1 MWFETFGLDRIVH
14 LVMETIKETSTITD
28 AKRKKRRSEA
38 EKVGRR
44 KYIIKLLHRLERKID
59 RVDKRTRVM
68 MASLSGYMDPGKD
81 YLSMVV
87 CRDEVDQ
94 AILWELST
102 ATSAGWSTTEIA
114 ERLLPGYKLNR
125 FQVLRRIKRMNKR
138 LEAEMGRPVAES
150 REHRWVMTRY
160 VQRVLGAT
168 AKEIEENKKEEDSGA
183 GG

>member
-1 MWFETFGLDRIVH
+1 
-14 LVMETIKETSTITD
+14 
-28 AKRKKRRSEA
+28 
-38 EKVGRR
+38 
-44 KYIIKLLHRLERKID
+44 
-59 RVDKRTRVM
+59 M
-68 MASLSGYMDPGKD
+68 MASLSEYMDPGKD

-102 ATSAGWSTTEIA
+102 ATSAGWSTTELA
-114 ERLLPGYKLNR
+114 ERLLPEYKLNR

-160 VQRVLGAT
+160 VHSIIGAT
-168 AKEIEENKKEEDSGA
+168 KEEIEEMK
-183 GG
+183 

>member
-1 MWFETFGLDRIVH
+1 
-14 LVMETIKETSTITD
+14 METIKETRTISS
-28 AKRKKRRSEA
+28 AEHKRRRSQA

-44 KYIIKLLHRLERKID
+44 KYIIKLLHRLEAKID
-59 RVDKRTRVM
+59 RVDKRTRVI
-68 MASLSGYMDPGKD
+68 MASLSEYMDPGKD

-114 ERLLPGYKLNR
+114 ERLLPEYKLDR

-138 LEAEMGRPVAES
+138 LEAELGRSVAES

-160 VQRVLGAT
+160 VQRIMGAT
-168 AKEIEENKKEEDSGA
+168 KEEIEEMK
-183 GG
+183 

>member
-1 MWFETFGLDRIVH
+1 MR
-14 LVMETIKETSTITD
+14 LVMEPIKETGTITA
-28 AKRKKRRSEA
+28 AKHKKQRSQA

-44 KYIIKLLHRLERKID
+44 KYIIKLLHRLEAKID

-68 MASLSGYMDPGKD
+68 MASLSEYMDPGKD
-81 YLSMVV
+81 YLSLVV

-114 ERLLPGYKLNR
+114 ERLLPDYKLNR

-160 VQRVLGAT
+160 VHRILGAT
-168 AKEIEENKKEEDSGA
+168 KEEIKLEAEKKAGA
-183 GG
+183 

>member
-1 MWFETFGLDRIVH
+1 VH
-14 LVMETIKETSTITD
+14 LVMETIKETRTISS
-28 AKRKKRRSEA
+28 AERKRRRSQA

-44 KYIIKLLHRLERKID
+44 KYIIRLLHRLEAKID
-59 RVDKRTRVM
+59 RVDKRTRVI
-68 MASLSGYMDPGKD
+68 MASLREYMDPSQD

-114 ERLLPGYKLNR
+114 ERLIPEYKLNR

-150 REHRWVMTRY
+150 REHRWIMTRY
-160 VQRVLGAT
+160 IHRIWGAT
-168 AKEIEENKKEEDSGA
+168 KEEIEDMK
-183 GG
+183 

>member
-1 MWFETFGLDRIVH
+1 
-14 LVMETIKETSTITD
+14 METVKETRTK
-28 AKRKKRRSEA
+28 AAAQHKRRRGQA

-44 KYIIKLLHRLERKID
+44 KYIIKLLHRLEAKID
-59 RVDKRTRVM
+59 RVDKRTRVI
-68 MASLSGYMDPGKD
+68 MASLSHYMDPEKD

-87 CRDEVDQ
+87 CKDEVDQ

-114 ERLLPGYKLNR
+114 ERLLPEYKLNR

-160 VQRVLGAT
+160 VHRILGAT
-168 AKEIEENKKEEDSGA
+168 KEEISTA
-183 GG
+183 EEV